1 MTKLAA
7 IARHFA
13 RMICKPTVLA
23 NGIPTREINRLQD
36 MLQDWEEKYLQL
48 VGVPEHFKAEWDFI
62 TAVSA
67 CEGTLSSYPLPRVVY

>member
-1 MTKLAA
+1 
-7 IARHFA
+7 
-13 RMICKPTVLA
+13 MICKPAILA

-67 CEGTLSSYPLPRVVY
+67 CELIVLHSFRILTGM

>member
-13 RMICKPTVLA
+13 HMICKPAVLA
-23 NGIPTREINRLQD
+23 NGIPTREVNRLQD
-36 MLQDWEEKYLQL
+36 ILQDWEEKYLQL

-67 CEGTLSSYPLPRVVY
+67 CEHIVSIYPYRS